1 MSFKP
6 MLAATLEDISQLMA
20 YPFGATPKIDGIR
33 AIIRNGKLVSRTL
46 KPIRNIQICKALES
60 VLPEG
65 ADGEIVTNLTNLQ
78 QTTSD
83 VMTASKPIKHFM
95 YYWFDLVGSKPY
107 LERMAF
113 LNEHTL
119 PETSGFTI
127 VKLQPTIVKNEQD
140 IIEFETDVLRKGY
153 EGVILRTLDGDYKY
167 GRSTLREGYLM
178 KLKRFTDTEAEIVGV
193 EELVHQDGTKGN
205 TLGCFVAQTPEGV
218 EFKIGTGFTQEQR
231 DDFWKIRKSLPGQ
244 FVKYKYFDM
253 SIKTA
258 PRHPVFLA
266 MRDSIDM

>member
-6 MLAATLEDISQLMA
+6 MLAATLEDIDNLLE

-60 VLPEG
+60 ILPEG

-83 VMTASKPIKHFM
+83 VMTANKPIKHFT
-95 YYWFDLVGSKPY
+95 YYWFDWVGSKPY
-107 LERMAF
+107 VERMAF
-113 LNEHTL
+113 IDKHEL
-119 PETSGFTI
+119 PETTGFTI
-127 VKLQPTIVKNEQD
+127 VKLQPTIVKNKQEV
-140 IIEFETDVLRKGY
+140 IKFEADVLRKGY

-178 KLKRFTDTEAEIVGV
+178 KLKRFTDAEAEIVDV
-193 EELVHQDGTKGN
+193 EELVHQDGTKGR
-205 TLGCFVAQTPEGV
+205 TLGCFVAQTPDGIQ
-218 EFKIGTGFTQEQR
+218 FKIGTGFTQEQR
-231 DDFWKIRKSLPGQ
+231 DEFWKEKETLPGQ

-266 MRDSIDM
+266 LRDSIDM

>member
-1 MSFKP
+1 
-6 MLAATLEDISQLMA
+6 MLAATLADIDQLLE

-33 AIIRNGKLVSRTL
+33 AIMRNGKLVSRTL
-46 KPIRNIQICKALES
+46 KPIRNVQICKALEA

-83 VMTASKPIKHFM
+83 VMTADKPIEHFT
-95 YYWFDLVGSKPY
+95 YYWFDWIGPKPY

-113 LNEHTL
+113 LAEHDL
-119 PETSGFTI
+119 PETEGFTI
-127 VKLQPTIVKNEQD
+127 VKLQPKIVNNKKDVIDFENE
-140 IIEFETDVLRKGY
+140 VLSMDY
-153 EGVILRTLDGDYKY
+153 EGVILRSLDGDYKY

-178 KLKRFTDTEAEIVGV
+178 KLKRFTDAEAEIVDV
-193 EELVHQDGTKGN
+193 EELVHQDGSKGN
-205 TLGCFVAQTPEGV
+205 TLGCFVAQTPQGI
-218 EFKIGTGFTQEQR
+218 EFKIGTGFTQQQR
-231 DDFWKIRKSLPGQ
+231 DDFWKNKENLTGE
-244 FVKYKYFDM
+244 FVKYKYFDV

-266 MRDSIDM
+266 MRDPIDM

>member
-1 MSFKP
+1 MAFKP
-6 MLAATLEDISQLMA
+6 MLAATLADIDQLLE
-20 YPFGATPKIDGIR
+20 YPLGATPKIDGIR

-46 KPIRNIQICKALES
+46 KPIRNSQICQALEA

-83 VMTASKPIKHFM
+83 VMTSDKPIEHFT
-95 YYWFDLVGSKPY
+95 YYWFDWVGPKPY

-113 LNEHTL
+113 LQEYDL
-119 PETSGFTI
+119 PETVGFTI
-127 VKLQPTIVKNEQD
+127 VKLQPTIVNNKSEVVQ
-140 IIEFETDVLRKGY
+140 FENDVLSMDY
-153 EGVILRTLDGDYKY
+153 EGVILRSLDGDYKY

-178 KLKRFTDTEAEIVGV
+178 KLKRFTDSEAEIVSV
-193 EELVHQDGTKGN
+193 EELIHQDGSKGN
-205 TLGCFVAQTPEGV
+205 TLGCFVAQTPKGV

-231 DDFWKIRKSLPGQ
+231 DMFWAIKENLPGE
-244 FVKYKYFDM
+244 FVKYKYFDV

-266 MRDSIDM
+266 MRDPMDM